1 MLFWPCW
8 TALALLCATLG
19 FIQEV
24 GDKKMKTKQFKIE
37 DKLAL
42 YAHLD
47 KNEIWIYLPPSAE
60 FTKEKGRTIVKISYK
75 KDAKTLGAKVK
86 KLWQQS

>member
-1 MLFWPCW
+1 
-8 TALALLCATLG
+8 
-19 FIQEV
+19 
-24 GDKKMKTKQFKIE
+24 MKTKQFKIE

-60 FTKEKGRTIVKISYK
+60 FIKEKGRTIVKISYK

-86 KLWQQS
+86 KLWQQSQTMLFLVFGMCIKITFLA